1 MNVRLSMP
9 AAQFSALELLV
20 ALPPEALGFHPGDH
34 RPAARMRAI
43 ADAGW
48 ASARDGRVRAE
59 LPLADVQF
67 AINCAARAA
76 RSVRLDRSPLD
87 RTVHGRLAD
96 VLESLEEAVF
106 SCPALAA

>member
-1 MNVRLSMP
+1 MKIRLMMP

-20 ALPPEALGFHPGDH
+20 ALPPETLGFHAGDH

-48 ASARDGRVRAE
+48 AHARDGQVRAD

-76 RSVRLDRSPLD
+76 RAVPLNRD
-87 RTVHGRLAD
+87 SLARTLHSRLAD
-96 VLESLEEAVF
+96 VLERLEEAVF
-106 SCPALAA
+106 SSPALAA